1 MLDMNPTSKAVVLIL
16 AVSSPNAAFVAQANA
31 ASAAQ
36 AQASGCPQ
44 TVQNIQTF
52 QTNFATTSS
61 SYWTHQR
68 NFVSYLYGRGHALA
82 NWQQLAATEKSLAVA
97 LQQGVSAT
105 LAAVRALLTTA
116 KSQSCLP
123 SAQLQAIQE
132 QLTGLSRRI
141 NFDQFPT
148 DESAQATGPGTH
160 LGP

>member
-1 MLDMNPTSKAVVLIL
+1 MPDMNPTSKAVVLIL
-16 AVSSPNAAFVAQANA
+16 AVSSPNAASAAQANA

-44 TVQNIQTF
+44 ILQNIQTF
-52 QTNFATTSS
+52 QTNFGTTSG
-61 SYWTHQR
+61 SYWTHQK
-68 NFVSYLYGRGHALA
+68 NFVSYVYGPGHALA
-82 NWQQLAATEKSLAVA
+82 NWQQLAAAEKSLAAA

-105 LAAVRALLTTA
+105 LAAVLAVLTTA
-116 KSQSCLP
+116 KSQGCLP
-123 SAQLQAIQE
+123 SAQLQVIQE
-132 QLTGLSRRI
+132 QLTGLGRRI